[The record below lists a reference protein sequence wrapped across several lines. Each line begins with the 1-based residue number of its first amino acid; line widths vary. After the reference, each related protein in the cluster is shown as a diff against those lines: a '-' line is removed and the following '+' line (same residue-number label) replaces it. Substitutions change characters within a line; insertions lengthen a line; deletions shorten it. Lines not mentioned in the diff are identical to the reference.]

1 MNRKYDVIVV
11 GGGAAGMMAASAAAS
26 AGACCLLLEAGPRV
40 GRKILITGKGRCNIT
55 NSCTVEEIL
64 ENVRR
69 NKSFLYS
76 SLYSFTNQQII
87 DFFEKLGV
95 KTKVERG
102 GRVFPVSDKAAEV
115 ADALEKEL
123 VSLGVGIFKK
133 VKVIDIK
140 VLNNKAAGVLCSDG
154 MEYKSNKIILAC
166 GGASYPVTGSDGN
179 GYELAR
185 RLGHDV
191 IAPRGV
197 LTGLDSSE
205 KWIKD
210 AMGLSLKNVNL
221 SLYDKGRNVFDMQ
234 GEMLFTHYGIS
245 GPIVLTGSSSLFD
258 SDFRDVYAKIDLKPA
273 LDEEK
278 LDKRLIRDFAE
289 NSRKDFSNAL
299 DNLLPRK
306 LIPVIVDLSGI
317 NKDKKVNQVTA
328 QERRDLVEL
337 LKGLKL
343 IITGAR
349 PVSEAIITAGGVKVS
364 QINPSTMESK
374 LVEGLFFCGE
384 MIDVDANTGGF
395 NLTIAFSTG
404 HLAGKSA
411 TGGD

>member
-1 MNRKYDVIVV
+1 MSDINRKYDVIVV

-278 LDKRLIRDFAE
+278 LDKRLIRDF
-289 NSRKDFSNAL
+289 
-299 DNLLPRK
+299 
-306 LIPVIVDLSGI
+306 
-317 NKDKKVNQVTA
+317 
-328 QERRDLVEL
+328 
-337 LKGLKL
+337 
-343 IITGAR
+343 
-349 PVSEAIITAGGVKVS
+349 
-364 QINPSTMESK
+364 
-374 LVEGLFFCGE
+374 
-384 MIDVDANTGGF
+384 
-395 NLTIAFSTG
+395 
-404 HLAGKSA
+404 
-411 TGGD
+411 

>member
-1 MNRKYDVIVV
+1 
-11 GGGAAGMMAASAAAS
+11 
-26 AGACCLLLEAGPRV
+26 
-40 GRKILITGKGRCNIT
+40 
-55 NSCTVEEIL
+55 
-64 ENVRR
+64 
-69 NKSFLYS
+69 
-76 SLYSFTNQQII
+76 
-87 DFFEKLGV
+87 
-95 KTKVERG
+95 
-102 GRVFPVSDKAAEV
+102 
-115 ADALEKEL
+115 
-123 VSLGVGIFKK
+123 
-133 VKVIDIK
+133 
-140 VLNNKAAGVLCSDG
+140 
-154 MEYKSNKIILAC
+154 
-166 GGASYPVTGSDGN
+166 
-179 GYELAR
+179 LAR
-185 RLGHDV
+185 RLGHDI

-210 AMGLSLKNVNL
+210 VMGLSLKNVNL
-221 SLYDKGRNVFDMQ
+221 SLYDKGRIVFDMQ

-245 GPIVLTGSSSLFD
+245 GPIVLTGSSSLFE
-258 SDFRDVYAKIDLKPA
+258 SDFKDVHAKIDLKPA

-306 LIPVIVDLSGI
+306 LIPVTVDLSGI
-317 NKDKKVNQVTA
+317 NKDKKVNQITA

-349 PVSEAIITAGGVKVS
+349 PLSEAIVTAGGVKVS

-374 LVEGLFFCGE
+374 LIDGLYFCGE
-384 MIDVDANTGGF
+384 MIDVDANTGGY

-411 TGGD
+411 AGGD